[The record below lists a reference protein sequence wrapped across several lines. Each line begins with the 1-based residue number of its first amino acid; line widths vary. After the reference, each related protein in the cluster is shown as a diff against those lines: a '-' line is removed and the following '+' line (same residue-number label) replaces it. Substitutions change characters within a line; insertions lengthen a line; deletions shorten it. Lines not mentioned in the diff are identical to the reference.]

1 MSCIQMPNMC
11 GADATRLIRQLGY
24 KGLIVGVTGNS
35 QQSDIDEFTAA
46 GVDKVMT
53 KPLDIERFMTF
64 VDQYHR

>member
-1 MSCIQMPNMC
+1 MPNMC
-11 GADATRLIRQLGY
+11 GAEATRLIRQLGY

>member
-1 MSCIQMPNMC
+1 MPNMC

-53 KPLDIERFMTF
+53 KPLNMEEFMNYVNEHTS
-64 VDQYHR
+64 

>member
-1 MSCIQMPNMC
+1 MPNMC

-53 KPLDIERFMTF
+53 KPVNMEQLMGYVCEY
-64 VDQYHR
+64 QQKGYLH

>member
-1 MSCIQMPNMC
+1 MC
-11 GADATRLIRQLGY
+11 GAEATRLIRQLGY

-53 KPLDIERFMTF
+53 KPLDIERFMTL